1 MSGSYRCFG
10 CGAEFRRLE
19 HMKEIPGAGGRDGRH
34 HCNQC
39 YAEWLAEVLR
49 A

>member
-1 MSGSYRCFG
+1 MADPQCYG
-10 CGAEFRRLE
+10 CGTEFERLSD
-19 HMKEIPGAGGRDGRH
+19 MKVIPGAGDRDGRH

-39 YAEWLAEVLR
+39 YAEWLAEVMK